1 MGTIPGDDGARHQV
15 AQALGSGMKRDQQQA
30 DEIGRGQGIGDPKQV
45 PHRGG
50 AEAHRMA
57 GVHDH
62 ADARDPLAG
71 RLAAPQALE
80 QDEVAVPDDE
90 AGQHQDHRS
99 QPSDRDAVA
108 GQDREHDEQGQPRSE
123 ENQHVEHGRQRATA
137 DAGDLEIEH
146 DVLGGLDFQMLAIV
160 GRRRRQGGHAAIV
173 ISFRP

>member
-1 MGTIPGDDGARHQV
+1 
-15 AQALGSGMKRDQQQA
+15 MKRDQEQA

-45 PHRGG
+45 PHGGG

-62 ADARDPLAG
+62 ADAGDPLAR

-90 AGQHQDHRS
+90 AGQHQD
-99 QPSDRDAVA
+99 RDAVA
-108 GQDREHDEQGQPRSE
+108 GQDREHDEQGQPRAE

-137 DAGDLEIEH
+137 DARDLEIEH
-146 DVLGGLDFQMLAIV
+146 DVLRGLDLQMLAIV
-160 GRRRRQGGHAAIV
+160 GGRGRQGGHAAIV